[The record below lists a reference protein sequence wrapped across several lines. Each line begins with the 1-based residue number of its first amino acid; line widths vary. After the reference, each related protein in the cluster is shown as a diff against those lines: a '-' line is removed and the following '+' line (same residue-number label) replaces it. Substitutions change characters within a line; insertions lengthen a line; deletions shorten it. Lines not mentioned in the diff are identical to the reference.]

1 VGSRKKRRRRRLRR
15 QAIQGQNGTM
25 GSVLALASVLLF
37 PVAETAVPKLPSVL
51 VDVAP
56 ANDQGAWLLARDE
69 RYGDLELWRLTAGGR
84 AERVA
89 LPDPD
94 GRRLQAIAA
103 SPSGDEV
110 WVLSHRALLRFVMP
124 PSVSESAGGG
134 AAPAAPSPAP
144 EWQAT
149 PLWIEGGDLR
159 RGTVVPLGP
168 GRSAWVAELAGADG
182 GPRVIGEIVDGGA
195 SVATFSLPCAFRSG
209 ASGDAKGGLVI
220 GGIGRIAPSPAGW
233 LGSFASCGEP
243 SGSGIDWQRAPLEVP
258 SRLVAA
264 NGASLWHW
272 QGDVLKNGDVD
283 AFTVPQ
289 RTRGS
294 HVRPLGTA
302 AGADGRV
309 WLGVHGYVSRSAVTV
324 MSLGQGGVESSFALP
339 LPRWWKSFLR
349 TETVTLREGAGQLW
363 ALQTYPGKAS
373 ILLRRDGTWGK
384 WRAFYGPNVKPRV
397 ELLRAP
403 AAEPMPGNLQQTYE
417 SSYSCLSPIRSCFAP
432 AGP

>member
-1 VGSRKKRRRRRLRR
+1 M
-15 QAIQGQNGTM
+15 A
-25 GSVLALASVLLF
+25 SVLALASVLLF
-37 PVAETAVPKLPSVL
+37 PVPETAVQKLPSVL

-56 ANDQGAWLLARDE
+56 ANDQGAWVLARDE
-69 RYGDLELWRLTAGGR
+69 RYGDLELWRLTGRGR

-110 WVLSHRALLRFVMP
+110 WVLSHRALLRLATPAPVP
-124 PSVSESAGGG
+124 AEESADG
-134 AAPAAPSPAP
+134 ALPVPAPAP
-144 EWQAT
+144 EWKAT
-149 PLWIEGGDLR
+149 PLWIEGGDLK

-182 GPRVIGEIVDGGA
+182 GPRVIGEIVDAGA

-209 ASGDAKGGLVI
+209 ASGDSKGGLVL

-243 SGSGIDWQRAPLEVP
+243 SGTGIDWQRAPLELP
-258 SRLVAA
+258 SKLVAA

-272 QGDVLKNGDVD
+272 QGDVLKNGDAD

-289 RTRGS
+289 RTSGT
-294 HVRPLGTA
+294 HVRPLGTGA
-302 AGADGRV
+302 ASEGRV
-309 WLGVHGYVSRSAVTV
+309 WLGVHGYVNRNTVTL

-339 LPRWWKSFLR
+339 LPRWWKPFLR
-349 TETVTLREGAGQLW
+349 TETLTLREGAGQLW
-363 ALQTYPGKAS
+363 VLQTYPGKAS
-373 ILLRRDGTWGK
+373 LLLRRDGTWGK

-397 ELLRAP
+397 EILRAP
-403 AAEPMPGNLQQTYE
+403 AAEPLPGQVQQTYE

-432 AGP
+432 GQ